1 LGLSKIFARKV
12 HFLLTDSTD
21 TYHNLQSHL
30 NKPSVD
36 KASGD
41 KGGGSGAD
49 VDLADTETGGNIN
62 MAPLSGA
69 DILPDLGQVD
79 VLDAYGRLPF
89 GDDNFVD
96 VNTAANQPSSSSRR
110 RKGEDIPLGRFQAGP
125 VREQAF
131 DEDDDDFDIRSGSK
145 RGGGSVDDVEILR
158 RANATPSGAMRTSLG
173 VGGVL
178 AAGRSGDDDDR
189 FSVVSELDDSV
200 RRGKRGGSNAF
211 AAGEGDSAAQAAA
224 KRKARASLAAAD
236 PSAMADDEDLYDLS
250 GAMGLDDVVSARGGA
265 AAGGLDQQDGID
277 NHDFDDNA
285 NYDAAEEAPIND
297 AENVNTF
304 ADDLADVGKGAVKKT
319 KILPRLG
326 LADDAELFAS
336 RDVDAKSAKEK
347 SAAAQRRRKELLV
360 KKKVLRADDE
370 TIVSSETMKS
380 WLKDTSAITKPRY
393 RGAALLAH
401 LHSTSETA
409 RNERL
414 VHEKD
419 FPISESGAVFAAAA
433 ALTSAL
439 DSMAFSS
446 SSWALAFQSSSSSS
460 PLPLADAKTEA
471 AASRIA
477 LIAGSNSAAAAAT
490 RSRQMIGP
498 ALGGIGDLTE
508 DGDLSIPIPAVV
520 NADAELSKTNFY
532 AGALLAQPLSSVI
545 YLHGHGRGA
554 YPSLHSSSSSSA
566 ANDEAAD
573 EEEEFEA
580 NAGENGHAANPIKAD
595 FAFDN
600 ADYDA
605 DIAGDGIGAD
615 GAVTG
620 DSLEWKEDA
629 SPVFSKKASLDGSVS
644 SLSAKLGAV
653 AASAASISPLDSA
666 RSGAGMGMEGTNE
679 MVGENEDEELE
690 SNASSSMQQRVLTV
704 DGISSSEVDKDKW
717 HPATIAV
724 LRALAAVMTGPVP
737 QAAPAG
743 GRAAGKKRKA
753 SELLAA
759 APGSLAKANE
769 GGDLGDVTKGKGT
782 PSDPVSFKELSA
794 GISRRIAA
802 SSFFQL
808 LVLKSWDIIDVKQE
822 EPYGDLMIARTSRFS
837 TSLVGHAE

>member
-1 LGLSKIFARKV
+1 M

-30 NKPSVD
+30 NKPGAD

-41 KGGGSGAD
+41 KVGSGGAD
-49 VDLADTETGGNIN
+49 VDLAETETGGNIN
-62 MAPLSGA
+62 MAPLGGA
-69 DILPDLGQVD
+69 DFVPDLGTVD
-79 VLDAYGRLPF
+79 VLDAFGRLPF
-89 GDDNFVD
+89 GDDNLVD
-96 VNTAANQPSSSSRR
+96 VNVAPSMPSSSSRR

-125 VREQAF
+125 VREAAF
-131 DEDDDDFDIRSGSK
+131 DEDDDDFDMRSGSK
-145 RGGGSVDDVEILR
+145 RGGGGSVDDVEILR

-178 AAGRSGDDDDR
+178 AAGRGGDDDDR
-189 FSVVSELDDSV
+189 FSVVSDLDDSV
-200 RRGKRGGSNAF
+200 RRGKRGAVGSNAL
-211 AAGEGDSAAQAAA
+211 AGGEADSAAQAAA

-250 GAMGLDDVVSARGGA
+250 GAMGLDNVSARGGA
-265 AAGGLDQQDGID
+265 AGGIEQLDGID

-297 AENVNTF
+297 AENANAF
-304 ADDLADVGKGAVKKT
+304 ADDLADVGKVASKKAKT
-319 KILPRLG
+319 MPQLG
-326 LADDAELFAS
+326 LAGDDELYSAIDG
-336 RDVDAKSAKEK
+336 DVKSAAAKEK
-347 SAAAQRRRKELLV
+347 TAAAQRRKKETLI

-401 LHSTSETA
+401 LHSTSESA

-414 VHEKD
+414 VMDKD
-419 FPISESGAVFAAAA
+419 FSTTESGAVFSAAA

-439 DSMAFSS
+439 DSMALSS

-460 PLPLADAKTEA
+460 PPPVADARTEA
-471 AASRIA
+471 AATRIA

-520 NADAELSKTNFY
+520 DADAELSKTNFY

-566 ANDEAAD
+566 ADDEAAD
-573 EEEEFEA
+573 
-580 NAGENGHAANPIKAD
+580 NDVIDTSAGDIGHSAVAPGDAD
-595 FAFDN
+595 IGYGD

-605 DIAGDGIGAD
+605 DIVGYGIGAD
-615 GAVTG
+615 GAVDG
-620 DSLEWKEDA
+620 DGAEWKEGS
-629 SPVFSKKASLDGSVS
+629 SPVISKKASLDGSVS
-644 SLSAKLGAV
+644 SLSAKMSAA
-653 AASAASISPLDSA
+653 AASAANISPLDSA
-666 RSGAGMGMEGTNE
+666 RSGGAGAGMDVAGGDE
-679 MVGENEDEELE
+679 EDENG
-690 SNASSSMQQRVLTV
+690 SIASAPQQRILTV

-737 QAAPAG
+737 QAAPTG
-743 GRAAGKKRKA
+743 GRASGKKRKA
-753 SELLAA
+753 SELLASA
-759 APGSLAKANE
+759 AVAAAGSLAKADE
-769 GGDLGDVTKGKGT
+769 GGDLGDVTRGKGT
-782 PSDPVSFKELSA
+782 PSDPVSFKELSS

-837 TSLVGHAE
+837 TSLVGHE